1 MNNTRKILLLCLLA
15 TMLTAGISCSISI
28 GHYQHYTHHQGST
41 IQLHLTHTDTTTD
54 TDAKH

>member
-15 TMLTAGISCSISI
+15 TMFTATSSCSINI
-28 GHYQHYTHHQGST
+28 RHCRHYTHHQGNT

-54 TDAKH
+54 TDAIH